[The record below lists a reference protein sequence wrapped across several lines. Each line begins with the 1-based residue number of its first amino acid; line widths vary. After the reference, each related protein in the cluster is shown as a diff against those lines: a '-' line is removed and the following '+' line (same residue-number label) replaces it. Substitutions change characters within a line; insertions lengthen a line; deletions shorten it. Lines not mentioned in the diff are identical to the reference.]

1 MNMKLYATAFAIG
14 LFMMLGAVGGIE
26 SGTELFTGVLIA
38 VVGGIIALWGA
49 YNIRYGDHD
58 DR

>member
-1 MNMKLYATAFAIG
+1 MKLYATAFAIG

-26 SGTELFTGVLIA
+26 SGTELFTGILIA